1 MLSPISSIVLAGGKS
16 SRLGTDK
23 ARIKLDARFAMVQS
37 AAEKL
42 LTVSDEVVVVT
53 DGRRY
58 GHLRVKWVSDVYPGT
73 GPLGGL
79 YSGLLA
85 AKSTHALVVAC
96 DMPFLNLALL
106 RYMISLPRDYDVL
119 IPKLGHK
126 LEPLHTI
133 YSRNCLQPIERLLKA
148 GRFKII
154 DFFDQVI
161 VHYLTEEEI
170 EQYDP
175 DHRSFFNINTP
186 DQLREAKT
194 MIKRGFGESLLQTKE
209 GQDPIS

>member
-1 MLSPISSIVLAGGKS
+1 VSSPISSILLAGGKS

-23 ARIKLDARFAMVQS
+23 ARIKLNARFAMVQS

-42 LTVSDEVVVVT
+42 LAVSDEVIVVT

-58 GHLRVKWVSDVYPGT
+58 GHLKVKWVTDVYPGA

-126 LEPLHTI
+126 LEPLHAI

-170 EQYDP
+170 ERYDP

-186 DQLREAKT
+186 AQLREAKT
-194 MIKRGFGESLLQTKE
+194 IIKRGLGEESSS
-209 GQDPIS
+209 D

>member
-1 MLSPISSIVLAGGKS
+1 MSSPISSILLAGGKS

-23 ARIKLDARFAMVQS
+23 GRIKLDARFAMVQS

-42 LTVSDEVVVVT
+42 LAVSDEVIVVT

-58 GHLRVKWVSDVYPGT
+58 GHLRVKWVTDVYPGA

-85 AKSTHALVVAC
+85 AKSSHALVVAC

-119 IPKLGHK
+119 IPKMGHK
-126 LEPLHTI
+126 LEPLHAI
-133 YSRNCLQPIERLLKA
+133 YSRKCLQPIERLLKA

-154 DFFDQVI
+154 DFFDQVM
-161 VHYLTEEEI
+161 VRHLTEEEI
-170 EQYDP
+170 ERYDP

-186 DQLREAKT
+186 AQLREAKT

-209 GQDPIS
+209 GQNPIS

>member
-1 MLSPISSIVLAGGKS
+1 MSSPISSILLAGGKS

-23 ARIKLDARFAMVQS
+23 ARIKLNARFAMVQS

-42 LTVSDEVVVVT
+42 LAVSDEVIVVT

-58 GHLRVKWVSDVYPGT
+58 GHLKVKWVTDVYPGA

-126 LEPLHTI
+126 LEPLHAI

-170 EQYDP
+170 ERYDP

-186 DQLREAKT
+186 AQLREAKT
-194 MIKRGFGESLLQTKE
+194 IIKRGLGEESSS
-209 GQDPIS
+209 D

>member
-1 MLSPISSIVLAGGKS
+1 MSSPISSILLAGGKS

-23 ARIKLDARFAMVQS
+23 ARIKLGGRLAMVQS

-42 LTVSDEVVVVT
+42 LTVSDEVIVVT
-53 DGRRY
+53 GGRRY
-58 GHLRVKWVSDVYPGT
+58 GHLKVKWVTDVYPGA

-85 AKSTHALVVAC
+85 AKSSHALVVAC

-119 IPKLGHK
+119 IPNLCHE
-126 LEPLHTI
+126 LEPLHAV
-133 YSRNCLQPIERLLKA
+133 YSRNCLHPIERLLKA
-148 GRFKII
+148 GHFKIL
-154 DFFDQVI
+154 DFFDRVI

-194 MIKRGFGESLLQTKE
+194 MIKRAFGESLLQTKE
-209 GQDPIS
+209 GQNPIS